1 MIQNKKPKSEG
12 RKDTHEKK
20 TVKTELKISE
30 RTSLFNPAL
39 IPEDA
44 KKIIQEFEAVVS
56 STHPLNSKQR
66 ALLSEQIRQL
76 SHNLT
81 DERGSR
87 RVGYMN
93 QTTALSAYV
102 HYFLWWNLVRL
113 VRLFSNMSAEFFNLD
128 DGSVCV
134 DLGCGPLTVVT
145 ALFLARPELRDK
157 KLTWYCIDISQQAS
171 AFGEDIF
178 LSVCARLKAGQ
189 WKIIRVKGEAGTK
202 IKEKA
207 DLVTSANIFNEM
219 NDKPGVPP
227 DFLAKNYTEKI
238 YSYIDPKNPK
248 AKIITIE
255 PGDPKS
261 ARLVSLMRDSYIRKG
276 YVPAAPCCH
285 CENCPMNG
293 QNAKK
298 GGKWC
303 NFAFST
309 EDVPSALKRLSEKAD
324 LPKDRAVLCFVAVEK
339 KETAAEKTKETEKSE
354 EKFSFRITSDPL
366 RLPGHRTG
374 YYACS
379 KEGLLLVVTDKKVFS
394 GECFTLASKPKKMLT
409 DQKSGA
415 LMFSLD

>member
-1 MIQNKKPKSEG
+1 MIQNKKPKTEG
-12 RKDTHEKK
+12 RRDTHEKK
-20 TVKTELKISE
+20 NIKIGQEILE

-44 KKIIQEFEAVVS
+44 KKIIQEFEGVVS

-113 VRLFSNMSAEFFNLD
+113 VRLFSNMSADFFNLAD
-128 DGSVCV
+128 NSICV
-134 DLGCGPLTVVT
+134 DLGCGPLTIVT
-145 ALFLARPELRDK
+145 ALYLARPELRTK

-171 AFGEDIF
+171 AFGEDIY
-178 LSVCARLKAGQ
+178 LSVCARLNCEP

-227 DFLAKNYTEKI
+227 DYLAKNYTEKI
-238 YSYIDPKNPK
+238 YSYIDPKNPDS
-248 AKIITIE
+248 KIITIE

-261 ARLVSLMRDSYIRKG
+261 ARLVSLMRDSYIRKNF
-276 YVPAAPCCH
+276 VPSAPCSH
-285 CENCPMNG
+285 CETCPMNG

-309 EDVPSALKRLSEKAD
+309 EDAPSALKRLSEKAD
-324 LPKDRAVLCFVAVEK
+324 LPKDRAVLCFVAVQKK
-339 KETAAEKTKETEKSE
+339 KEEAAADSEE
-354 EKFSFRITSDPL
+354 EKFTFRITSDPL

-379 KEGLLLVVTDKKVFS
+379 KDGLLLVVTDKKVFS
-394 GECFTLASKPKKMLT
+394 GECFTLPSRPKKMLT

-415 LMFSLD
+415 LMFDL

>member
-1 MIQNKKPKSEG
+1 MIQQKKNNFTK
-12 RKDTHEKK
+12 KTDTHEKK
-20 TVKTELKISE
+20 SFRRQLEILEKTA
-30 RTSLFNPAL
+30 LFNPSL

-44 KKIIQEFEAVVS
+44 KKIIQEFEGLVS

-66 ALLSEQIRQL
+66 ALLPDQIRQL

-81 DERGSR
+81 DERGNR
-87 RVGYMN
+87 RMGYMN
-93 QTTALSAYV
+93 ETTALSAYV

-113 VRLFSNMSAEFFNLD
+113 VRLFSNMDDSFFDLE
-128 DGSVCV
+128 DGSVCA

-145 ALFLARPELRDK
+145 AMFLARPVLREK
-157 KLTWYCIDISQQAS
+157 KLTWYCIDISQQS
-171 AFGEDIF
+171 LAFGEDIY
-178 LSVCARLKAGQ
+178 LSVCARLGFEP

-207 DLVTSANIFNEM
+207 DLVTSANVFNEL

-227 DFLAKNYTEKI
+227 DFLAKNYTDKI
-238 YSYIDPKNPK
+238 YSYIDAKNEN
-248 AKIITIE
+248 ARIITIE

-276 YVPAAPCCH
+276 YVPSAPCCH

-309 EDVPSALKRLSEKAD
+309 EDAPSTLKRISEKAD
-324 LPKDRAVLCFVAVEK
+324 LPKDRAVLSFVAVKKNAAVK
-339 KETAAEKTKETEKSE
+339 KETEIKEK
-354 EKFSFRITSDPL
+354 KFTFRITSDAIK
-366 RLPGHRTG
+366 LPGHRTG

-379 KEGLLLVVTDKKVFS
+379 AIGLLLVVTNKKVFS
-394 GECFTLASKPKKMLT
+394 GECYTISKQPNFMT
-409 DQKSGA
+409 IDQKSGA
-415 LMFSLD
+415 SIIDL